1 MKHLVPTCPPHVRF
15 ASGEQIAG
23 EINIRPES
31 AYHFGTTIPHW
42 LKISPDGTGILIMPS
57 DRKLTDTDMLVN
69 EFGGEVMVTEVLE
82 RRKARGD
89 WSLNPYDKHPDY
101 VKIKFL

>member
-1 MKHLVPTCPPHVRF
+1 MNHLVPICPSHVRF
-15 ASGEQIAG
+15 ANGTPLAG

-42 LKISPDGTGILIMPS
+42 LMEKGDIGTLIVPSRLEVTDCDIL
-57 DRKLTDTDMLVN
+57 RN
-69 EFGGEVMVTEVLE
+69 EYGREVMVTEVLE

-89 WSLNPYDKHPDY
+89 WSKNPYDKNPDV
-101 VKIKFL
+101 VKVRFL